1 MILPLLN
8 LVILVMLMT
17 QDITWMDGIS
27 MEVASLWRHQEGLL
41 VVRGTMVA
49 EAHLLVLVAVLIVV
63 SMATGPET
71 AQQETGRINVT
82 AVVKE
87 DTLRETAKTVLVQR
101 RPGRVE
107 AIPGHQSNP
116 APLVAEGAQAVA
128 VVTVEV
134 AATVDRDPQ

>member
-1 MILPLLN
+1 M
-8 LVILVMLMT
+8 
-17 QDITWMDGIS
+17 
-27 MEVASLWRHQEGLL
+27 
-41 VVRGTMVA
+41 VRGTMVA

-101 RPGRVE
+101 RPGTK
-107 AIPGHQSNP
+107 SLN
-116 APLVAEGAQAVA
+116 LCFS
-128 VVTVEV
+128 TVCSIL
-134 AATVDRDPQ
+134 